1 MKTRQWLKTI
11 LKTRVLPILAITLV
25 VLITVGI
32 FRYHD
37 KIAAMGYYSYPS
49 VFLLSMIWNA
59 TVLVPI
65 PGFPIYFLLGTIF
78 NPLLVGLAGG
88 CGAAVGEMTSYM
100 AGYSGQAMLRKR
112 KINTKIYTRIENWV
126 KKREFRVIFALNLVP
141 FFPLDLAAIAAGVL
155 RLPLWK
161 FYLATAAGRS
171 VAYGFVAFAGS
182 RGWVP
187 PIPFLQRLF
196 EIPQ

>member
-1 MKTRQWLKTI
+1 MKTKQWLKTV
-11 LKTRVLPILAITLV
+11 LKSRVLPILTIALV

-32 FRYHD
+32 FRYQD

-78 NPLLVGLAGG
+78 NPPLVGLAGG

-112 KINTKIYTRIENWV
+112 KIYTRIENWV
-126 KKREFRVIFALNLVP
+126 KKREFRVIFALNLIP
-141 FFPLDLAAIAAGVL
+141 FFPLDLAAIAAGAL

-161 FYLATAAGRS
+161 FYVATAAGRS

-187 PIPFLQRLF
+187 PIPFLQHLF
-196 EIPQ
+196 NFPQ